1 MTRNRPSPNRACGA
15 RLLAIL
21 GVAAL
26 IAVGCSG
33 ETTGDETA
41 ADTGETTPTTETS
54 QSTDTGPA
62 AEDTAESGGTD
73 GGDTWDDPRGAIFAD
88 FQAQFDRTHPF
99 GGLERFCEPQDAAS
113 DRRDTDTGIAADTIS
128 VHHLRG
134 ELENLVDIGFGIDVG
149 DPSLMFQTFVDVIN
163 EDCGGIRGRRL
174 ELSETSYDPLS
185 PDVEQARV
193 TACVTATEDDN
204 AVVVMNTSGFQGVA
218 ALCVAEEH
226 GTPLITNQGFS
237 EAFLERGGGNLM
249 TQRFSLDDSV
259 RFMVERI
266 AGTGT
271 LDGKTIAVVGGDT
284 PGQPEV
290 VESSLVDALASVGQ
304 DPTVDIIGCNG
315 LATCTDGLQESVGN
329 LKSAGVDVVFPALN
343 ILSLPG
349 YLAEM
354 VAQGFAPGDVQ
365 FYNSEFEGQSSDLVS
380 SKVAALGGEAAAA
393 LYDGTVIVD
402 SAATGAFRLEGAE
415 PTPFNQMCLDAYAE
429 RTGIA
434 YDWRTEQDNTP
445 AGMATNVCSV
455 VRQAA
460 RAIYD
465 AGDNP
470 TRDDITAAFA
480 GLGPVDVNDMLPAT
494 LGPGKYALPD
504 ANQTMTWT
512 SPCAIEGAA
521 FDENDTC
528 IIPDENYELT
538 TG

>member
-1 MTRNRPSPNRACGA
+1 MH
-15 RLLAIL
+15 LLAVMW
-21 GVAAL
+21 VAAL

-41 ADTGETTPTTETS
+41 ADSGDTTPATQTS
-54 QSTDTGPA
+54 QPAGTDTG
-62 AEDTAESGGTD
+62 DTGGS
-73 GGDTWDDPRGAIFAD
+73 GDTWDDPRGAVFTD
-88 FQAQFDRTHPF
+88 FQAQFDRSHPF
-99 GGLERFCEPQDAAS
+99 ASLEQFCVPHDQAS
-113 DRRDTDTGIAADTIS
+113 DRRDIDAGITADAIA

-134 ELENLVDIGFGIDVG
+134 ELENLVDIGFGVNVG
-149 DPSLMFQTFVDVIN
+149 DTSLMFQTFVDELN
-163 EDCGGIRGRRL
+163 ENCGGIRGRTL

-193 TACVTATEDDN
+193 AACVKATEDDN

-218 ALCVAEEH
+218 ALCLAEEH
-226 GTPLITNQGFS
+226 GVPFITNQGFS
-237 EAFLERGGGNLM
+237 EAFLERGGGNLI

-259 RFMVERI
+259 RLMVERI
-266 AGTGT
+266 AGTGA
-271 LDGKTIAVVGGDT
+271 LDGRTIAVVGADT

-290 VESSLVDALASVGQ
+290 IESSLVAALRSAGLEAAA
-304 DPTVDIIGCNG
+304 VDIIGCNG
-315 LATCTDGLQESVGN
+315 LATCTNGVQESVGN
-329 LKSAGVDVVFPALN
+329 LKSEGVDVVFPALN

-349 YLAEM
+349 YIAEM
-354 VAQGFAPGDVQ
+354 VTQGFAPGDVQ

-380 SKVAALGGEAAAA
+380 SKVAALGGAAAAA

-415 PTPFNQMCLDAYAE
+415 ASPFNQMCLDLYAE
-429 RTGIA
+429 RTGII
-434 YDWRTEQDNTP
+434 YDWSTDEDNTP
-445 AGMATNVCSV
+445 AGMLINVCSI
-455 VRQAA
+455 VRMAA

-480 GLGPVDVNDMLPAT
+480 GLGPVDVNDMLPASI
-494 LGPGKYALPD
+494 GPGKYALPD

-512 SPCAIEGAA
+512 SPCTIEGGA

-528 IIPDENYELT
+528 VIPDENYQLT